1 MLLNN
6 ATMDALYT
14 GFNTRF
20 QQGFARAPQ
29 TFKRIA
35 MEVPSTTKMETYA
48 WLMLLSRMR
57 EWIGPRQIQNVD
69 KRVMQII
76 NRVFEHTVGLD
87 RDDIA
92 DEININTVG
101 LLIEAMGMDYEYLP
115 QRLVIDALVGNAN
128 WLDGAAFFV
137 ANRKYGKST
146 IKNYVTGALTETT
159 FNTAY
164 QEMLSYCGFD
174 GSPMGVVPDLLVVG
188 PKLRTTAF
196 EILKAQNKISIAGS
210 NTAAAAVQNPNQ
222 GLCEY
227 LVLPELVGTYDDYWF
242 LTQTTGVVKPVV
254 YQDRERGPLTRWDTE
269 KDECVKNHNRNDYG
283 CKRRGAAAPTLPHLI
298 YGGFV
303 A

>member
-6 ATMDALYT
+6 ATLDALYT

-29 TFKRIA
+29 TFKRFT

-57 EWIGPRQIQNVD
+57 EWIGERQIQNAD
-69 KRVMQII
+69 RRAMQIT

-87 RDDIA
+87 RDDVA
-92 DEININTVG
+92 DDININTAG
-101 LLIEAMGMDYEYLP
+101 LLIEAMGLDYEYLP
-115 QRLVIDALVGNAN
+115 QRLVIEAMVANAN
-128 WLDGAAFFV
+128 WLDGSAFFL
-137 ANRKYGKST
+137 ANRKYGKNT

-164 QEMLSYCGFD
+164 QEMQSYVGFD
-174 GSPMGVVPDLLVVG
+174 GSPLNVVPDLLIVG

-196 EILKAQNKISIAGS
+196 DICKAQNKISIAGS
-210 NTAAAAVQNPNQ
+210 NTAAAAVQNANQ
-222 GLCEY
+222 GLVDY

-242 LTQTTGVVKPVV
+242 LAQVSGVVKPVV
-254 YQDRERGPLTRWDTE
+254 YQDRERGPFVRWDTE
-269 KDECVKNHNRNDYG
+269 KDECVKKHNRNDYG
-283 CKRRGAAAPTLPHLI
+283 CKRRGAAGLTLPHLI